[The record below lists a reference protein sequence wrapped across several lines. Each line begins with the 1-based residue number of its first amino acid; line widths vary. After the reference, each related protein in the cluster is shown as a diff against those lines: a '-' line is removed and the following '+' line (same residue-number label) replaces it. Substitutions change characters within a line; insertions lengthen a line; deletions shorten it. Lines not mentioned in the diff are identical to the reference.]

1 MANKRVLEFR
11 KNVTEMFVDGLKKDG
26 LAWKQGWDSE
36 SLLPSNAN
44 TGALY
49 KGINRL
55 NLILSAKNRG
65 YSDNRWLTF
74 KQIKDEGYHLEKGS
88 KGVNV
93 EYWFPY
99 DMKNKETVTWQRY
112 NEYLKAGR
120 EANEFSLLFKLYTVF
135 NGDNIKGLPEREEY
149 INKDVNP
156 DKIIKE
162 ISMNMNVP
170 IIHEKDEFS
179 AYYNPSKDEIH
190 LPIPERFFSEDEYN
204 ATALHELAHSTGHKD
219 RLNRNIGMKGSKE
232 YAYEELVAEIT
243 SVFMSAYTGIKVAD
257 VDIDNHSAYVN
268 SWIKELEESPDILA
282 KAIKEAEQASDYME
296 RYIGISK
303 ELSKEVEQ
311 ASFFNGNNK
320 EIKVGD
326 VIKINDY
333 EFWLIKNIKEYSDQ
347 YTPSRILYGFDAY
360 WDEDLEKFKY
370 SNTESL
376 KDNSYEILDK
386 KEYEKILLNK
396 ESNML
401 QSFNDRFYKF
411 GVMLTSENEV
421 KALNHEGKW
430 ITWFSKDGKCM
441 GNTDQLNIWLSDRGN
456 SYYPGN
462 ENFLMPTCE
471 DAMNMVKSIAE
482 IYTISITASQIGKV
496 IDLEDLSELSF
507 NNVSEKTSEMF
518 KNNDIKLHENKTL
531 DKLKEIF
538 NGTDEKEKNV
548 KRYLNRQEEIEI

>member
-11 KNVTEMFVDGLKKDG
+11 KNVTEMFIDGLKKDG

-55 NLILSAKNRG
+55 NLILSAKKRG
-65 YSDNRWLTF
+65 YSDTRWLTF

-135 NGDNIKGLPEREEY
+135 NGDNIKGLPEKEEY
-149 INKDVNP
+149 LNKDVNP

-219 RLNRNIGMKGSKE
+219 RLNRNIGIKGSKE

-243 SVFMSAYTGIKVAD
+243 SVFMSAYTGIKLAD

-303 ELSKEVEQ
+303 ELSKDEV
-311 ASFFNGNNK
+311 
-320 EIKVGD
+320 I
-326 VIKINDY
+326 
-333 EFWLIKNIKEYSDQ
+333 
-347 YTPSRILYGFDAY
+347 
-360 WDEDLEKFKY
+360 EKF
-370 SNTESL
+370 N
-376 KDNSYEILDK
+376 DN
-386 KEYEKILLNK
+386 
-396 ESNML
+396 
-401 QSFNDRFYKF
+401 FYKF

-421 KALNHEGKW
+421 KALNHEGQW

-441 GNTDQLNIWLSDRGN
+441 GNTDQLNIWLSDRDN

-507 NNVSEKTSEMF
+507 NNVSEKTSDMF

-531 DKLKEIF
+531 DTLKEIF
-538 NGTDEKEKNV
+538 NGADEKEKNV

>member
-11 KNVTEMFVDGLKKDG
+11 KNVTEMFINGLKKDG

-93 EYWFPY
+93 EFWFPY
-99 DMKNKETVTWQRY
+99 DMKNKETVTWQKY
-112 NEYLKAGR
+112 NEYLKSGR

-135 NGDNIKGLPEREEY
+135 NGDNIKGLPEKEEY
-149 INKDVNP
+149 LNKDVNP

-190 LPIPERFFSEDEYN
+190 LPIPERFFSKDEYN

-303 ELSKEVEQ
+303 EL
-311 ASFFNGNNK
+311 
-320 EIKVGD
+320 
-326 VIKINDY
+326 
-333 EFWLIKNIKEYSDQ
+333 
-347 YTPSRILYGFDAY
+347 
-360 WDEDLEKFKY
+360 
-370 SNTESL
+370 
-376 KDNSYEILDK
+376 
-386 KEYEKILLNK
+386 NK
-396 ESNML
+396 ESDIL
-401 QSFNDRFYKF
+401 QSFNDKFYKF

-456 SYYPGN
+456 SYYPEN

-518 KNNDIKLHENKTL
+518 KNNDVNLNENKTL
-531 DKLKEIF
+531 DTLKEIF
-538 NGTDEKEKNV
+538 NGTDEIEKNV

>member
-11 KNVTEMFVDGLKKDG
+11 KNVTEMFIDGLKKDG

-135 NGDNIKGLPEREEY
+135 NGDNIKGLPEKEEY
-149 INKDVNP
+149 LNKDVKP

-170 IIHEKDEFS
+170 IIHDIDEFS

-219 RLNRNIGMKGSKE
+219 RLNRNIGIKGSKE

-268 SWIKELEESPDILA
+268 SWIKEVEESPDILA

-303 ELSKEVEQ
+303 EL
-311 ASFFNGNNK
+311 
-320 EIKVGD
+320 
-326 VIKINDY
+326 
-333 EFWLIKNIKEYSDQ
+333 
-347 YTPSRILYGFDAY
+347 
-360 WDEDLEKFKY
+360 
-370 SNTESL
+370 
-376 KDNSYEILDK
+376 
-386 KEYEKILLNK
+386 NK
-396 ESNML
+396 ESDIL
-401 QSFNDRFYKF
+401 QSFNDKFYKF

-421 KALNHEGKW
+421 KALNHEGQW

-456 SYYPGN
+456 SYYPEN

-531 DKLKEIF
+531 DTLKEIF
-538 NGTDEKEKNV
+538 NGTDEIEKNV

>member
-11 KNVTEMFVDGLKKDG
+11 ENVTEMFIDGLKKDG

-55 NLILSAKNRG
+55 NLILSAKKRG

-99 DMKNKETVTWQRY
+99 DMKNEETVTWQRY

-135 NGDNIKGLPEREEY
+135 NGDNIKGIPEKEEY
-149 INKDVNP
+149 LNKDVNP

-179 AYYNPSKDEIH
+179 AYYNHSKDEIH
-190 LPIPERFFSEDEYN
+190 LPIPERFFSKDEYN

-219 RLNRNIGMKGSKE
+219 RLNRNVGMMGSKE

-268 SWIKELEESPDILA
+268 SWIKELEESPDTLV

-311 ASFFNGNNK
+311 ASFFNGNK

-326 VIKINDY
+326 VVKINDY
-333 EFWLIKNIKEYSDQ
+333 EKLI
-347 YTPSRILYGFDAY
+347 
-360 WDEDLEKFKY
+360 
-370 SNTESL
+370 
-376 KDNSYEILDK
+376 
-386 KEYEKILLNK
+386 LNK
-396 ESNML
+396 ESDIL
-401 QSFNDRFYKF
+401 QSFNDKFYKF

-471 DAMNMVKSIAE
+471 DAMNMVKSIAKV
-482 IYTISITASQIGKV
+482 YTISITASQIGKV

-518 KNNDIKLHENKTL
+518 KNNDINLHENKTL
-531 DKLKEIF
+531 DTLKEIF
-538 NGTDEKEKNV
+538 NGADEKEKNV

>member
-11 KNVTEMFVDGLKKDG
+11 KNVTEMFIDGLKKDG

-170 IIHEKDEFS
+170 IIHEVDEFS
-179 AYYNPSKDEIH
+179 AYYSPSKDEIH

-243 SVFMSAYTGIKVAD
+243 SVFMGAYTGIKVAD

-282 KAIKEAEQASDYME
+282 KAIKESEQASDYME

-303 ELSKEVEQ
+303 ELSKEVER
-311 ASFFNGNNK
+311 ASFFNGNK

-326 VIKINDY
+326 VVKINDY
-333 EFWLIKNIKEYSDQ
+333 EKLI
-347 YTPSRILYGFDAY
+347 
-360 WDEDLEKFKY
+360 
-370 SNTESL
+370 
-376 KDNSYEILDK
+376 
-386 KEYEKILLNK
+386 LNK
-396 ESNML
+396 ESDIL
-401 QSFNDRFYKF
+401 QSFNDKFYKF

-421 KALNHEGKW
+421 KALNHEGNW

-456 SYYPGN
+456 SYYPVN

-507 NNVSEKTSEMF
+507 NNVSDKTSEMF
-518 KNNDIKLHENKTL
+518 KNNDINLHENKTL
-531 DKLKEIF
+531 DTLKEIF
-538 NGTDEKEKNV
+538 NGTDEKGNNV